1 MSSEGGNE
9 TEGNGTMESMVSRLE
24 DSAARLEANGMGA
37 VKSELADIEERLAK
51 QQAQIVGDAMQE
63 VKDLQLGL
71 VAQINDFSARLGSL
85 SEPGSQADAPK
96 AGKKP

>member
-1 MSSEGGNE
+1 
-9 TEGNGTMESMVSRLE
+9 MESMVARLE

-51 QQAQIVGDAMQE
+51 KQAQIVGDAMQE

-71 VAQINDFSARLGSL
+71 VAQINDFSARLGSA

-96 AGKKP
+96 AREEGGSPNKNGRYKFQK